1 MDVVCRNSVRTS
13 PGSWDKDTFLMVS
26 KDAGKSWSKTMAQKW
41 GKCGCPGALY
51 SMASGSDGVYMGFST
66 RGTSSFAKVGK
77 NLKINPA
84 PSSGKSSTR
93 LMVTA
98 NKNGDVLFCCVE
110 VQDVVWLWGE
120 FLTMSKPTRLV
131 PAN

>member
-1 MDVVCRNSVRTS
+1 
-13 PGSWDKDTFLMVS
+13 MV
-26 KDAGKSWSKTMAQKW
+26 QKW
-41 GKCGCPGALY
+41 EKCGCPGALY
-51 SMASGSDGVYMGFST
+51 SMASGADGVYMGFST

-93 LMVTA
+93 PMVTA
-98 NKNGDVLFCCVE
+98 NKNGDVLFCWVE
-110 VQDVVWLWGE
+110 VQDVVWQWGE

>member
-1 MDVVCRNSVRTS
+1 
-13 PGSWDKDTFLMVS
+13 MVS

-110 VQDVVWLWGE
+110 VQHVVWQWGE